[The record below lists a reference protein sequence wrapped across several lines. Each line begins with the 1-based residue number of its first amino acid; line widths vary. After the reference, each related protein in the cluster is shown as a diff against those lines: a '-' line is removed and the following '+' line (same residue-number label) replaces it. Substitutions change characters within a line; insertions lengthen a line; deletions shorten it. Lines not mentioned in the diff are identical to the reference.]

1 VDRSDIEGWLELRV
15 VACLCQIVGIH
26 PDRAWASWVGG
37 AMAKGV
43 VTRLARHFVNPDFV
57 INVDGPQTYK
67 YMQFSCG
74 TAYNTVTHQTERGVP
89 AMMITHTTGWPY
101 PTEDF
106 ERLDRELS
114 ARGLDLEAT
123 FCTIRDAEDTGGGAQ
138 PYPADE
144 LEALQAI
151 VDAFP
156 VEFEL
161 VQMMHSSFTANN
173 ADGEAAGGW
182 PVCLWRCFKVAAASM
197 MVVAE
202 NFLVDKGIE
211 GNNGKGVLWNMMFNC
226 LGSYAKA
233 VNSRWVADGLG
244 AARTK
249 HHFTQKTLIL
259 THSSS
264 CLHPKRSIFH
274 PRRFTFHPKKSI
286 FHSLFTQC
294 SLTTC

>member
-1 VDRSDIEGWLELRV
+1 MDRSDIEGWLELRV

-144 LEALQAI
+144 VEALQAI

-202 NFLVDKGIE
+202 NFLVDKGLE

-249 HHFTQKTLIL
+249 HHFTQKSLIL

-264 CLHPKRSIFH
+264 CLHPKKSIFH

-286 FHSLFTQC
+286 FHPLFTQC